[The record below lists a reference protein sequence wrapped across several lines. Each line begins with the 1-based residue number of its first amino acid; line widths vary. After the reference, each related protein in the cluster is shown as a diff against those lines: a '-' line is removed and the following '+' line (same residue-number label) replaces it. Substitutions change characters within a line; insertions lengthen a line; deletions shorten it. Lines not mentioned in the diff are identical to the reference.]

1 MTSEQIVGL
10 LLALLMMGIGLVGSL
25 LPIFPG
31 TLWVFATALCH
42 RLYFG
47 TAGPSTWV
55 LVTLAGFVLLS
66 MGLDFVAGL
75 LGARK
80 LGASRWGLWGAVVG
94 GVAGL
99 FFSLPGL
106 LLGPFL
112 GAFLFERASG
122 RPFPEA
128 AKAGLGALL
137 GLLAGAAGKFVCCLL
152 MMALFTGSVVLR
164 SQARRPVETL
174 GGGQPRSPRDINEP
188 ESGARRDGRGSE
200 RLPVLRLCLVVG
212 GQCVGAPGIDE

>member
-1 MTSEQIVGL
+1 MNSEQIVGL
-10 LLALLMMGIGLVGSL
+10 VMALLVMGIGLAGSL

-47 TAGPSTWV
+47 PAGPSAWV
-55 LVTLAGFVLLS
+55 LLSLAGFVVLS
-66 MGLDFVAGL
+66 MSLDFVAGL
-75 LGARK
+75 LGAKK
-80 LGASRWGLWGAVVG
+80 LGASRWGLWGAAVG

-112 GAFLFERASG
+112 GAFLFERLSG

-137 GLLAGAAGKFVCCLL
+137 GLLAGAMGKCVCCLL
-152 MMALFTGSVVLR
+152 MMVMFTVSVVWRTHANMPIEALAWIT
-164 SQARRPVETL
+164 ARR
-174 GGGQPRSPRDINEP
+174 
-188 ESGARRDGRGSE
+188 
-200 RLPVLRLCLVVG
+200 
-212 GQCVGAPGIDE
+212 